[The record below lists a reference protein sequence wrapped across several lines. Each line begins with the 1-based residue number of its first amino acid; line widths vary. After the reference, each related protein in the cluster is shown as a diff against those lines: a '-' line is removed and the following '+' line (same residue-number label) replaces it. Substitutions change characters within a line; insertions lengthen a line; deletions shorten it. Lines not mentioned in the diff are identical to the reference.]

1 MRGDAPPR
9 LVLAS
14 SSPRRRELLALIGV
28 TPDAVVV
35 PDVDETPRPGETPEA
50 MVLRLAEDKAR
61 AGLGLVIDGT
71 VSDRRDVVVIAAD
84 TVVAPDGEILGKPV
98 DRNDA
103 DRMLRLLSGRS
114 HPVFS
119 GIAVAFGTVDQRR
132 GLIPEVSSTVV
143 RTDVEF
149 RPLCDDDFAWY
160 LGTGEWEGRAG
171 AYAIQ
176 GAAGFLVAEIRGS
189 YHNVVGFPLVD
200 IDKILTALGHPLR
213 SWAHD

>member
-1 MRGDAPPR
+1 MRVDALPR

-14 SSPRRRELLALIGV
+14 SSPRRRELLAVIGV
-28 TPDAVVV
+28 TPDVVV
-35 PDVDETPRPGETPEA
+35 APDVDETPRPGETPEA

-61 AGLGLVIDGT
+61 AGLRLVLEEA
-71 VSDRRDVVVIAAD
+71 VSDRRDALVVAAD
-84 TVVAPDGEILGKPV
+84 TVVAPDGRILGKPV

-103 DRMLRLLSGRS
+103 DRMLQLLSGRS

-119 GIAVAFGTVDQRR
+119 GIAVAVHTDDQRD
-132 GLIPEVSSTVV
+132 GFGPEVRSTLV

-149 RPLCDDDFAWY
+149 RPLSRDDLAWY
-160 LGTGEWEGRAG
+160 LGTGEWDGRAG

-189 YHNVVGFPLVD
+189 YHNVVGFPLVEVD
-200 IDKILTALGHPLR
+200 RLLAGLGHPLR